1 MSKLVV
7 EIEGK
12 INEGDILVFRNNRFI
27 AIKVKELLPEIKTL
41 REILYENTEAI
52 EKLEKKIYSL
62 EIKVKELRGEE

>member
-12 INEGDILVFRNNRFI
+12 INEGDILVFRNNKFI

-52 EKLEKKIYSL
+52 EKLEKKIYGL